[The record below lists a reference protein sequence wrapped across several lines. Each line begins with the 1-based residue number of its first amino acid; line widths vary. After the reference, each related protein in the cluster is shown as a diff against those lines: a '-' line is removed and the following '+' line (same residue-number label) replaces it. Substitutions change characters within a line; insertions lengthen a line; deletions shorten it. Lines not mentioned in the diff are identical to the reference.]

1 MENNTNKNFIKV
13 MIGLIILF
21 ICVGV
26 VSVYIYNSKDIIPN
40 TKSENKLEIGMPNYV
55 EYKDIKTN
63 EFERENKDSLYSQ
76 IKIKNIS
83 NQNLYNVY
91 INLEVQQANNREEA
105 IMPSYSIQSIKPN
118 ESAIL
123 TCEHN
128 NIKKSENL
136 KLISYSY
143 TDKEG
148 STTTVDKQSKFTSSK
163 GDNIIETITVDSYKD
178 SKALDITEDID
189 KIDINNIKTI
199 KKDDKQYVQVDI
211 ANSSNKE
218 LKNIRL
224 NFKQLYKE
232 NAIGDTL
239 VNEDKLRPQESKT
252 LKIEYKDNVE
262 LKLTGYFY
270 AIYDSKKKTTYTYD
284 LFLDE
289 KLYNTYEYEDSSVSN
304 KKLYIRTTIN
314 LIGMLCFVVL
324 NNKVKKLRNLAISEE
339 NEIYKYKAKKLNIAK
354 YILIVMFF
362 ILVMIFT

>member
-26 VSVYIYNSKDIIPN
+26 VSVYIYNSKDITPN
-40 TKSENKLEIGMPNYV
+40 TKSENKIEIGMPNYV

-63 EFERENKDSLYSQ
+63 ELKRENKDSLYSQ

-91 INLEVQQANNREEA
+91 IDLEIQQANNIEEA

-148 STTTVDKQSKFTSSK
+148 STTTVDKQSKFTSPK
-163 GDNIIETITVDSYKD
+163 EDNDIETITVGSYKD
-178 SKALDITEDID
+178 FKALDITKDID
-189 KIDINNIKTI
+189 KVDIKNIRTI
-199 KKDDKQYVQVDI
+199 KKDDKQYLQVDI
-211 ANSSNKE
+211 KNSSKKE

-224 NFKQLYKE
+224 NFKQLYKGD
-232 NAIGDTL
+232 AIGDTL
-239 VNEDKLRPQESKT
+239 ISEDKLKPQESKT
-252 LKIEYKDNVE
+252 LKIDYKDNVE

-270 AIYDSKKKTTYTYD
+270 AIYDSEKKTTYTYD

-289 KLYNTYEYEDSSVSN
+289 NLYNTYDYEDLSVSQKRQN
-304 KKLYIRTTIN
+304 IRLGIN
-314 LIGMLCFVVL
+314 LIAILCFYIL
-324 NNKVKKLRNLAISEE
+324 NNKVKKLKNLAISEG
-339 NEIYKYKAKKLNIAK
+339 NEIYKYKAKKLNMIK
-354 YILIVMFF
+354 YILLVMLFML
-362 ILVMIFT
+362 IMIFT

>member
-21 ICVGV
+21 ICVCI
-26 VSVYIYNSKDIIPN
+26 VSVYIYNSKEITPN
-40 TKSENKLEIGMPNYV
+40 TKSENKLEIGIPNYV

-63 EFERENKDSLYSQ
+63 EFEKENKDSLYSQ

-91 INLEVQQANNREEA
+91 INLEVQEANNSEEA

-123 TCEHN
+123 TCEHK

-163 GDNIIETITVDSYKD
+163 GDNVTETITVDSYKD
-178 SKALDITEDID
+178 FKSLDITNDID
-189 KIDINNIKTI
+189 KIDIKNIRTI
-199 KKDDKQYVQVDI
+199 KQDDKQYLQVDI
-211 ANSSNKE
+211 FNSSNKE
-218 LKNIRL
+218 LKSIRL
-224 NFKQLYKE
+224 NFKQLYK
-232 NAIGDTL
+232 NDAIGDTII
-239 VNEDKLRPQESKT
+239 NEDKLKPQESKT

-270 AIYDSKKKTTYTYD
+270 EIYDSGKKTTYTYD

-289 KLYNTYEYEDSSVSN
+289 KLYNTYEYEDQSVSN
-304 KKLYIRTTIN
+304 KNLYIRTTIN
-314 LIGMLCFVVL
+314 LIAMICFYVL
-324 NNKVKKLRNLAISEE
+324 SNKVKRLRNLAISEE
-339 NEIYKYKAKKLNIAK
+339 NEIYKYKAKNLNIAK
-354 YILIVMFF
+354 YILIVTLF
-362 ILVMIFT
+362 ILMMILT